1 MRTNIELDDA
11 LVERAMRSSGARTK
25 RAVVEAALQL
35 LVKTH
40 EQSAIRR
47 LRGKVEW
54 EGNLNES
61 RRGPGAGVVC
71 GHDHRGYDGV
81 DRLPARRRESAYG
94 LARPGAEPSAPWI
107 DRSYSVRDFAGNRWR
122 LHVHAS
128 AARSVQIRGIRH
140 RRRGAGGG
148 SRAELSLPSIQ
159 RTYGPQDHRLPDR
172 NLLSNGEAFP
182 SSPRPRF

>member
-54 EGNLNES
+54 VGNLNES
-61 RRGPGAGVVC
+61 RMGRV
-71 GHDHRGYDGV
+71 
-81 DRLPARRRESAYG
+81 RE
-94 LARPGAEPSAPWI
+94 
-107 DRSYSVRDFAGNRWR
+107 
-122 LHVHAS
+122 
-128 AARSVQIRGIRH
+128 
-140 RRRGAGGG
+140 
-148 SRAELSLPSIQ
+148 
-159 RTYGPQDHRLPDR
+159 
-172 NLLSNGEAFP
+172 
-182 SSPRPRF
+182 